1 MPDYQDVLDTV
12 FNSYVDWFD
21 EAQDV
26 RSAYG
31 RWRSAGPGDTARAF
45 VEYTTALEREEL
57 AAYIYACDVANASQ
71 YVTSN
76 LHPAIASRE
85 AAAS

>member
-1 MPDYQDVLDTV
+1 MPDYQHALDAM

-26 RSAYG
+26 RLAYG
-31 RWRSAGPGDTARAF
+31 RWRSAGPRDAGRAF
-45 VEYTTALEREEL
+45 AEYVAALEREEL
-57 AAYIYACDVANASQ
+57 AAYIYACDVDSAGQ
-71 YVTSN
+71 HVTRN
-76 LHPAIASRE
+76 LHTTIASPE